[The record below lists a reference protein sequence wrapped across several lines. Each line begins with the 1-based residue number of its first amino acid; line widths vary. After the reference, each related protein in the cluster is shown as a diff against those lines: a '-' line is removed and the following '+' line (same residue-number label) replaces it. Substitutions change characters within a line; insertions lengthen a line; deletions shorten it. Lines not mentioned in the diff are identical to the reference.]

1 MYMIHNLC
9 PRWDESLH
17 CSLLRSTQSPP
28 FPIPQTKSPL
38 QCLLDQRI
46 LSLILFHIQKSLK
59 RRSSLA
65 LASGTLIQSVSAYSS
80 KFRVSPENPN
90 FGTIGG
96 FRSFDRTPSQSIV
109 LKKLKGRWWHS
120 ITFLVQN
127 VLIVIIMISSFSR
140 LFSPVFF
147 HILST
152 VPQVAQSF
160 VSILRKK
167 PRHQRCHHHHHHC
180 RR

>member
-1 MYMIHNLC
+1 MPTL
-9 PRWDESLH
+9 RWIASLF
-17 CSLLRSTQSPP
+17 LAAIYAVTPLP

-59 RRSSLA
+59 SRSSLA

-127 VLIVIIMISSFSR
+127 VPIIIIMLSSFS
-140 LFSPVFF
+140 LFFSPVFF

-160 VSILRKK
+160 VSVLRKK

-180 RR
+180 HH